1 MKLDCI
7 GFGAL
12 NVDKLYRVERIARPG
27 EEVAV
32 VNQEQHFGGSAANT
46 IVGLSRLGHKVGYI
60 GKIADDQD
68 GRLYIRSLS
77 AENVDTSRI
86 IVTSHGRS
94 GSVIGFV
101 DSRGERTLYVDPG
114 VNDTLSFEEID
125 HDYAANANLIHISS
139 FVGEPPFIA
148 QRRLLE
154 ATSSAKVSFDPGDL
168 YVRKGLEAL
177 RPFLRKCLVAFPN
190 ESELRTLTGEGPEE
204 GARTLLNEGAVIVA
218 VKRGEDGCY
227 VTDGRESEHVAAYRT
242 DVVDTTGA
250 GDAFCAG
257 FLHGLILGRG
267 IRDSGRLG
275 NLVASM
281 KLSKAGARAGLPRI
295 QELENEVNRV
305 KRTLSGD
312 RCQLGEKEPIG

>member
-1 MKLDCI
+1 MILDCV

-27 EEVAV
+27 EEIAV
-32 VNQEQHFGGSAANT
+32 FDQEQHLGGSAANT
-46 IVGLSRLGHKVGYI
+46 LVGLSRLGHRVGYI
-60 GKIADDQD
+60 GKVADDQE
-68 GRLYIRSLS
+68 GGLHMKSLS

-86 IVTSHGRS
+86 IVTSHGHS

-101 DSRGERTLYVDPG
+101 DSEGERTLYVDPG

-125 HDYAANANLIHISS
+125 HDYAAKTNLIHISS
-139 FVGEPPFIA
+139 FVGEQPFIA

-154 ATSSAKVSFDPGDL
+154 AISSPKVSFDPGNL
-168 YVRKGLEAL
+168 YARKGLKAL
-177 RPFLRKCLVAFPN
+177 EPFLRRSLVVFPN
-190 ESELRTLTGEGPEE
+190 ESELRILTGEGPEE
-204 GARTLLNEGAVIVA
+204 GARTLLNQGAAIVA
-218 VKRGEDGCY
+218 VKLGGEGCY
-227 VTDGRESEHVAAYRT
+227 VTDGKSSNYVAAFRT
-242 DVVDTTGA
+242 DIVDTTGA

-295 QELENEVNRV
+295 QELKNEMNKV
-305 KRTLSGD
+305 KRKLSGD
-312 RCQLGEKEPIG
+312 GCQVL